1 MVRALVLVLSLAA
14 TACGAELAGGSA
26 DTDAGAGPSGSDGST
41 SGSDDAGTV
50 PQPTPDAAP
59 ACFNGRVVYLN
70 FDGVTLTRGTSD
82 ATQNRASWLQRSTGT
97 APRYRTN
104 SPNRMADIQTITN
117 GIRQQLADFPITV
130 VTDRPASGP
139 YVMIVFGGT
148 AQDVGSF
155 YGAAV
160 NELDCGDVQKSDVA
174 WIADAVSP
182 TQRIVNVAVGAIG
195 FGLGLTAT
203 TDPLDCMCGW
213 ANGCDSND
221 TVACRLSDNI
231 ARDPNASQRCPNV
244 TTQSETQAFR
254 EAFCE

>member
-1 MVRALVLVLSLAA
+1 MVRASVLALSLVA
-14 TACGAELAGGSA
+14 TACGVELSGGAAS
-26 DTDAGAGPSGSDGST
+26 TDAAPGQSGSDAATGAFE
-41 SGSDDAGTV
+41 DAAV
-50 PQPTPDAAP
+50 EPEPDAAP

-70 FDGVTLTRGTSD
+70 FEGVTLTRGTSD
-82 ATQNRASWLQRSTGT
+82 ATQNRAAWLQRASGT
-97 APRYRTN
+97 APKYRAN
-104 SPNRMADIQTITN
+104 SASRLTDIQQITD

-130 VTDRPASGP
+130 VTERPATGP

-148 AQDVGSF
+148 AQDVASF

-160 NELDCGDVQKSDVA
+160 NQLDCGDAQKSDVA

-182 TQRIVNVAVGAIG
+182 NQRVINVAIGAIG

-213 ANGCDSND
+213 ANSCSASN
-221 TVACRLSDNI
+221 TGACRLTDNI
-231 ARDPNASQRCPNV
+231 ARDPNATQLCPNV
-244 TTQSETQAFR
+244 TTQNETQTFR